1 LSDSLD
7 LPPFLRW
14 QPLGSFFREFASPV
28 SRKVNQVRSNNR
40 TKEKVFTNSAPP
52 NQPIPRSSIKLRL
65 LVDAHLAFAQ
75 RHSGC
80 TPGSPLRVRRVLIA
94 NRYESFEPWLRS
106 PPPSRISSPAAPL
119 GTGEVAG
126 KPLSRRPPRASGHQ
140 HHFFSLQTV
149 HIFYRLSG
157 LPDMRPMAAGL
168 LKKQRGF
175 REGTVSSGAPS
186 FRSNTK
192 VH

>member
-1 LSDSLD
+1 MAAAWFFFQRICLSGV
-7 LPPFLRW
+7 PEG
-14 QPLGSFFREFASPV
+14 QPGKKQQPYQREGFHKRGPSK
-28 SRKVNQVRSNNR
+28 S
-40 TKEKVFTNSAPP
+40 TDTKVFHQTASFGRRAPCVHP
-52 NQPIPRSSIKLRL
+52 APFR
-65 LVDAHLAFAQ
+65 VHTGFAP
-75 RHSGC
+75 
-80 TPGSPLRVRRVLIA
+80 TVRRVLIA